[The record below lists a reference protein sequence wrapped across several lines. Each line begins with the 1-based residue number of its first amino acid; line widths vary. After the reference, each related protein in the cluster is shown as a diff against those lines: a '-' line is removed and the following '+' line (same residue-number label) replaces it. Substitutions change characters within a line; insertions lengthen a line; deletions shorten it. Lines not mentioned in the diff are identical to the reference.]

1 MRSALVILSGGL
13 DSVTSLYVSL
23 KTHRVLQTITFDYGQ
38 RAAAQ
43 EIKAAKNI
51 SKILDIPH
59 HIFTLPWLASLTK
72 TALVSSEEKI
82 PTPSLSDL
90 ESHAVSSE
98 NAKKVWVPN
107 RNGLFLN
114 IAASVAEA
122 LEIDTLITGFNAEE
136 AATFPD
142 NTHDFVQ
149 VANAFFSYST
159 LKKVTVESPTIHLTK
174 IQIAHLAQELV
185 LPFSKLWFCYEG
197 ADTHCRR
204 CESCQRNFRAFKQ
217 VGIADP
223 FKNE

>member
-1 MRSALVILSGGL
+1 MLSALVILSGGL
-13 DSVTSLYVSL
+13 DSVTSLYAIRE
-23 KTHRVLQTITFDYGQ
+23 THRVLQTITFDYGQ
-38 RAAAQ
+38 RAAVQ
-43 EIKAAKNI
+43 EIKAAKSI
-51 SKILDIPH
+51 SNNLNIPH
-59 HIFTLPWLASLTK
+59 HIFELPWLASVTK
-72 TALVSSEEKI
+72 TALVSSDEKL
-82 PTPSLSDL
+82 PTPTLSDL
-90 ESHAVSSE
+90 DSPTASSE

-142 NTHDFVQ
+142 NSNEFVQ
-149 VANAFFSYST
+149 VANTFFSYST
-159 LKKVTVESPTIHLTK
+159 LKKVNVESPTIHLTK
-174 IQIAHLAQELV
+174 PQIAKLAQELAV
-185 LPFSKLWFCYEG
+185 PFSQLWFCYEG
-197 ADTHCRR
+197 SQAPCRQ